1 MWRHFPPTPSA
12 AHIQW
17 WGDVCEGC
25 IIQGVREK
33 RQDCFSSFPLCVWSE
48 DYFASKFLGAF
59 KEVKYT
65 LESEMLL
72 YSLKWISLHA
82 DDIGLWVIRGTQDV
96 DKYQ

>member
-12 AHIQW
+12 AHIQR

-25 IIQGVREK
+25 IIQGAREK

-82 DDIGLWVIRGTQDV
+82 DDIGLWVIKGTQDV

>member
-1 MWRHFPPTPSA
+1 MP
-12 AHIQW
+12 
-17 WGDVCEGC
+17 
-25 IIQGVREK
+25 EK
-33 RQDCFSSFPLCVWSE
+33 RDKTAFLVSLCVYRGKSE
-48 DYFASKFLGAF
+48 DYFASKFLGTF

-65 LESEMLL
+65 HESEMLL